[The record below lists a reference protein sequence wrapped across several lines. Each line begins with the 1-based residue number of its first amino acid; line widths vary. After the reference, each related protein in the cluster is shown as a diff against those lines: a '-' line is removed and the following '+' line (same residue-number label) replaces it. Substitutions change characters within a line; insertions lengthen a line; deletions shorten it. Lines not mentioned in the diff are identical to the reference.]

1 MLTLQSY
8 SVSFLCVTGYHSV
21 KEAFQKGTGC
31 KHRRMFRVPM
41 IDWCVDKALLTSG
54 WLRGKRHLMVR
65 RVRSAPQS
73 ELLKLEAEDIEAQAF
88 EKV

>member
-1 MLTLQSY
+1 
-8 SVSFLCVTGYHSV
+8 
-21 KEAFQKGTGC
+21 
-31 KHRRMFRVPM
+31 MFRVPM